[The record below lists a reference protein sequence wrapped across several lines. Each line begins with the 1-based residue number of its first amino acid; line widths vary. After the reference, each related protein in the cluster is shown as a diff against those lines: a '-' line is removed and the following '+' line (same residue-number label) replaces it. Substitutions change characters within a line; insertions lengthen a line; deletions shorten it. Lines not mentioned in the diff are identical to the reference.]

1 MVKNLLSL
9 TERRLDRA
17 KQEQLKLLRAIQML
31 KQQRQDVCTRIQVM
45 ETQSA
50 LFDQSEELTRE
61 AFFERQ
67 RHKAALLAEIARLL
81 YQQENLQAEQT
92 KLEQGQ
98 QVIQQRLRA
107 ANNRCEKF
115 RSYLKRERIRLRL
128 NLELQQQYEIEEL
141 STYGGDKTSTH

>member
-17 KQEQLKLLRAIQML
+17 KQEQQKLLRAIQTL
-31 KQQRQDVCTRIQVM
+31 KQQQRDVYARIQVM
-45 ETQSA
+45 ETQSV
-50 LFDQSEELTRE
+50 LFDQSAELTRE

-98 QVIQQRLRA
+98 QVIQQRLRD

-115 RSYLKRERIRLRL
+115 RSYLKRERSRLRL

>member
-17 KQEQLKLLRAIQML
+17 KQEQQKLLRAIQTL
-31 KQQRQDVCTRIQVM
+31 KQQQQDVWTRIQVM
-45 ETQSA
+45 ETQSV
-50 LFDQSEELTRE
+50 LFDQSAELTRE

-98 QVIQQRLRA
+98 QVIQQRLRD

-115 RSYLKRERIRLRL
+115 RSYLKRERSRLRL

>member
-1 MVKNLLSL
+1 MVKNLLTL

-17 KQEQLKLLRAIQML
+17 KQEQQKLLRAIQTL
-31 KQQRQDVCTRIQVM
+31 KQQQQDVWARIQVM

-50 LFDQSEELTRE
+50 LFDQSAELTRE

-81 YQQENLQAEQT
+81 YQQENLQAEQI

-98 QVIQQRLRA
+98 QVIQQRLRD

-115 RSYLKRERIRLRL
+115 RSYLKQERSRLRL

-141 STYGGDKTSTH
+141 STYGGDKTGTH

>member
-17 KQEQLKLLRAIQML
+17 KQEQQKLLRAIQTL
-31 KQQRQDVCTRIQVM
+31 KQQQQDVWTRIQVM
-45 ETQSA
+45 ETQSFLYDESA
-50 LFDQSEELTRE
+50 ELTRE

-98 QVIQQRLRA
+98 QVIQQRLRD

-115 RSYLKRERIRLRL
+115 RSYLKRERSRLRL

>member
-17 KQEQLKLLRAIQML
+17 KQEQQKLLRAIQML
-31 KQQRQDVCTRIQVM
+31 KQQQQDVCTRIQVM
-45 ETQSA
+45 ETQSV
-50 LFDQSEELTRE
+50 LFDQSAELTRE

-81 YQQENLQAEQT
+81 YQQENLQAEQI

-98 QVIQQRLRA
+98 QVIQQRLRD

-115 RSYLKRERIRLRL
+115 RSYLKRERSRLRL

>member
-17 KQEQLKLLRAIQML
+17 KQEQQKLLRAIQTL
-31 KQQRQDVCTRIQVM
+31 KQQQQDVWARIQVM
-45 ETQSA
+45 ETQSV
-50 LFDQSEELTRE
+50 LFDQSAELTRE

-81 YQQENLQAEQT
+81 YQQENLQAEQI

-98 QVIQQRLRA
+98 QVIQQRLRD

-115 RSYLKRERIRLRL
+115 RSYLKQERSRLRL

-141 STYGGDKTSTH
+141 STYGGDKTGTH